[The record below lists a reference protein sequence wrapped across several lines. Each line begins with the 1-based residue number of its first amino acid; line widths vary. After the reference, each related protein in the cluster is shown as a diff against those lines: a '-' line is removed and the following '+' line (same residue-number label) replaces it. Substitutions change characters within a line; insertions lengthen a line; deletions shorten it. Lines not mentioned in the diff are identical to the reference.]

1 MAIKIRFAEE
11 TIAIF
16 TSSRPIQRTDE
27 KFSSLQMSQII
38 VAENAFPNT
47 TSNSAFRLDFL
58 KSPSSCGKSTF
69 RYVV

>member
-16 TSSRPIQRTDE
+16 TSSRPIQRTGE

-38 VAENAFPNT
+38 VAEKCLSQYNEQFSLSLCNI
-47 TSNSAFRLDFL
+47 
-58 KSPSSCGKSTF
+58 TF
-69 RYVV
+69 